1 METWRKTIGAGREPN
16 VGLPARHGV
25 LAAVCAA
32 LFALR
37 AAARDGEIALNA
49 GKSPAREDAVF
60 LLKLD
65 ADVPALQER
74 GRTFGMIESRP
85 VPWRDCE
92 TQLKKRNSRL
102 TQLCRS
108 TFKASPASVTGLCR
122 RSLAWSRT
130 VSAQTS

>member
-1 METWRKTIGAGREPN
+1 

-85 VPWRDCE
+85 VPCQGTLISLTKSARIPCGS
-92 TQLKKRNSRL
+92 KRVIVCTTR
-102 TQLCRS
+102 
-108 TFKASPASVTGLCR
+108 
-122 RSLAWSRT
+122 
-130 VSAQTS
+130 